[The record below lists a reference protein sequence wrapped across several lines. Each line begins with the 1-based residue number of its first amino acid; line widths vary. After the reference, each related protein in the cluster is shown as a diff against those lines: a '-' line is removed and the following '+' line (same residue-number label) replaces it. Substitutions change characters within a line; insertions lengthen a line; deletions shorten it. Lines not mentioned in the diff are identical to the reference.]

1 MRICVK
7 TMLYPH
13 ESGLRLFVCKIC
25 HFRSFVRIFFPA
37 IITVYGSCTDITKC
51 FLTAELIG
59 SPIDSQMFI
68 TSKLLDGRTFDKSH
82 THTHIHRP
90 LLFFFFHFF
99 TIVTTHTLIQSLRF
113 SAMYS
118 IYITS
123 NAFILLYIIALAP
136 YIDFSSFLRIRSQ
149 PSHIHARQALILLHI
164 MIRMMNNEKELA
176 ELNSNGME
184 WNGHFFRQ
192 TLLRTFRANKTTTQL
207 HTKIFSFFSW
217 THAFLCWSIDF
228 FQL

>member
-1 MRICVK
+1 MHWHHK
-7 TMLYPH
+7 M
-13 ESGLRLFVCKIC
+13 
-25 HFRSFVRIFFPA
+25 
-37 IITVYGSCTDITKC
+37 
-51 FLTAELIG
+51 
-59 SPIDSQMFI
+59 
-68 TSKLLDGRTFDKSH
+68 LLDCWINRIAHWFTNVHYEQIARWKNLWQVTH

-118 IYITS
+118 IYMTS

-184 WNGHFFRQ
+184 WNGHFFQQ

-207 HTKIFSFFSW
+207 HTKIFSFFLW